1 MTSSDL
7 ARAVAAGDAGA
18 LPPDELAAWVSAQ
31 RWFSSKLRDVA
42 EFNVLDLIVLRQAD
56 PVVAI
61 VIAEARFG
69 AGTHE
74 LYQVPIAVRP
84 RSDGWDAGVICSTAE
99 HVAYDALIDEAADAA
114 LAAQFGHAAT
124 IERPAGCVRFH
135 WDGAVAAPS
144 ERPPMRAIGAEQ
156 SNTSVVLDER
166 LVLKVFRRVEPG
178 VNPEL
183 EMLRFLAAH
192 QFTNIATL
200 AGWYSYT
207 GELMDA
213 TLGIM
218 QRFVPDARDGWELAL
233 DSLAAGDRSFLG
245 RLRELGSVTGRMH
258 AVLASDHGD
267 PDFAPE
273 EPAEESVSLLAA
285 TVDEQIERVFLDL
298 PDGDPALAPIAGRG
312 EEIRDHLSSLS
323 HNGGVGGRLI
333 RMHGDYHLGQTV
345 HGPDEWVVL
354 DFEGEPGR
362 PLVERRR
369 IRAPPRAVRVEAPL
383 EHRAR
388 DVQRPGHDLV
398 RCRANV
404 DDSCT
409 VLRGC
414 PRRTG
419 CEALDLRAGRFEQVV
434 EGAPRH
440 QSDRLELLERL
451 AAALAPADRAARRR
465 AEDVLEPRLGRAA
478 VRAAERLRLELHERR
493 RPGAARRGRREA
505 GFAQLLAAGD
515 GDAVGRP
522 GVVLDHANLRLC
534 AERRDLVLQ
543 RALHHLERRAAEE
556 RRRELDANAIAVD
569 GDVADHAEID
579 QRDHGN
585 LGVGDLV
592 ERGPDRLGRYHC
604 APGIERR
611 TSVISSQS
619 SASAGVCLPRSLAGT
634 TSRPT
639 RRASSSRSSGSST
652 PSA

>member
-233 DSLAAGDRSFLG
+233 DSLAAGDRSFLD

-323 HNGGVGGRLI
+323 HNGVGGRLI

-369 IRAPPRAVRVEAPL
+369 KRSPL
-383 EHRAR
+383 R
-388 DVQRPGHDLV
+388 DVAGMLRSFSYAAAAATLLRDATVPAGWEAEARERFLEGYTAEVDPAVLPAGASSIHNLLTIFELERAIYELRYELNNRPDWV
-398 RCRANV
+398 PIPVTCITR
-404 DDSCT
+404 
-409 VLRGC
+409 
-414 PRRTG
+414 
-419 CEALDLRAGRFEQVV
+419 
-434 EGAPRH
+434 
-440 QSDRLELLERL
+440 LLEQT
-451 AAALAPADRAARRR
+451 PA
-465 AEDVLEPRLGRAA
+465 
-478 VRAAERLRLELHERR
+478 
-493 RPGAARRGRREA
+493 
-505 GFAQLLAAGD
+505 
-515 GDAVGRP
+515 
-522 GVVLDHANLRLC
+522 
-534 AERRDLVLQ
+534 
-543 RALHHLERRAAEE
+543 
-556 RRRELDANAIAVD
+556 
-569 GDVADHAEID
+569 
-579 QRDHGN
+579 
-585 LGVGDLV
+585 
-592 ERGPDRLGRYHC
+592 
-604 APGIERR
+604 
-611 TSVISSQS
+611 
-619 SASAGVCLPRSLAGT
+619 
-634 TSRPT
+634 
-639 RRASSSRSSGSST
+639 
-652 PSA
+652 